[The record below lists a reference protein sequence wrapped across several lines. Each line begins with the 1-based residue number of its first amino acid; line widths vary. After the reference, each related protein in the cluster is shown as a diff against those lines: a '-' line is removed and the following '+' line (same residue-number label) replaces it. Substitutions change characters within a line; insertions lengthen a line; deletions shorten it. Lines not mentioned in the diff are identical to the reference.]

1 MARTKSRVTRTAPI
15 PIRFYPSQAQLV
27 EQAAELAGMNR
38 TDFMREVILE
48 RCRKI
53 VAAGQAPVTL

>member
-1 MARTKSRVTRTAPI
+1 MARTKAKVTRSAPI
-15 PIRFYPSQAQLV
+15 PLRFYPTQAQLV

-48 RCRKI
+48 RSRKI